1 MLKDRSIS
9 VIVDANADAA
19 SRQAFPSLMTDI
31 VKSMS
36 LSQKDLSENLRDFV
50 STISGILEAS
60 SNDDAKYVAD
70 EIELNLVVNASGGI
84 ELVGK
89 ISSGIQ
95 TSIRLV
101 LRRRK

>member
-1 MLKDRSIS
+1 MLKDQSIS
-9 VIVDANADAA
+9 VVVDANAGEA
-19 SRQAFPSLMTDI
+19 SRQAFPNLMTDL
-31 VKSMS
+31 VKSTS
-36 LSQKDLSENLRDFV
+36 LSQKDLSESLRDFV

-60 SNDDAKYVAD
+60 VSDDAKYVAD

-89 ISSGIQ
+89 LSSGIQ